1 MTDRTYVP
9 FYSSY
14 LQLTLSFLRNELA
27 FDSLEDTRKF
37 LADHSAD
44 IFKDPRHPDSQKV
57 LESKPA
63 YPKLLQA
70 YEEKYRKV
78 QIKGAI

>member
-1 MTDRTYVP
+1 MQLSLP
-9 FYSSY
+9 F
-14 LQLTLSFLRNELA
+14 LTKELA

-44 IFKDPRHPDSQKV
+44 TFRDHRHPDSQKV
-57 LESKPA
+57 FECKPA
-63 YPKLLQA
+63 HPKLLQA

>member
-1 MTDRTYVP
+1 ML
-9 FYSSY
+9 FYPSY

-57 LESKPA
+57 VESKPA